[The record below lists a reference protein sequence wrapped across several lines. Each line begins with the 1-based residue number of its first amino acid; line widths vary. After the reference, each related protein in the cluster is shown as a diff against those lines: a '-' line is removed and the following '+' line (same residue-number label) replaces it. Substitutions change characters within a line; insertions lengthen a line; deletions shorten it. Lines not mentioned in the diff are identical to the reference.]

1 VSGGAC
7 RFSAHGAAVN
17 ARTGLRLRGQSAPMH
32 KKKKQQ
38 EEETRV
44 MNPRKPAKG
53 VACGDV
59 SAKSPSF

>member
-1 VSGGAC
+1 
-7 RFSAHGAAVN
+7 
-17 ARTGLRLRGQSAPMH
+17 MH